1 MVIDE
6 ILDFAK
12 SPFQYFS
19 VAISLESMENI
30 FTENENFPKLSFYR
44 PIRHNIR
51 GGKYCEKFRISR
63 LPIADWSTGWSAMTG
78 AITVGVSVTAGL
90 VIVLLWGVWGSE
102 KRTITSAI
110 FVNPSLVG
118 VYQ

>member
-30 FTENENFPKLSFYR
+30 FTENENFPKLS
-44 PIRHNIR
+44 I
-51 GGKYCEKFRISR
+51 
-63 LPIADWSTGWSAMTG
+63 L
-78 AITVGVSVTAGL
+78 
-90 VIVLLWGVWGSE
+90 
-102 KRTITSAI
+102 
-110 FVNPSLVG
+110 
-118 VYQ
+118 